1 MSVSC
6 LRNGR
11 DYCCKS
17 ELTSR
22 MIYSSDCSG
31 FSINC
36 VGIAV
41 GIFVGLNDVDYLR
54 SCLSWDSVVLRMEFE
69 LWNSRTVLFQGVWR
83 LSNI

>member
-1 MSVSC
+1 M
-6 LRNGR
+6 
-11 DYCCKS
+11 
-17 ELTSR
+17 
-22 MIYSSDCSG
+22 
-31 FSINC
+31 
-36 VGIAV
+36 GIAV